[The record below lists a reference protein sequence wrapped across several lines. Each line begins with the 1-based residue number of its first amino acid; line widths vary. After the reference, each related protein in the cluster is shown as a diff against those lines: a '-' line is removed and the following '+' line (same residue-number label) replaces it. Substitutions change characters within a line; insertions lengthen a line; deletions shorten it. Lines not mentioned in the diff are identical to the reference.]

1 MFPTVELFV
10 GSLGAACFG
19 WSLRLGWACAV
30 DDAVWLSYIVNLVPR
45 KPDLSHKISRD
56 CLDKRAFDG

>member
-45 KPDLSHKISRD
+45 KPDLN
-56 CLDKRAFDG
+56 LPT